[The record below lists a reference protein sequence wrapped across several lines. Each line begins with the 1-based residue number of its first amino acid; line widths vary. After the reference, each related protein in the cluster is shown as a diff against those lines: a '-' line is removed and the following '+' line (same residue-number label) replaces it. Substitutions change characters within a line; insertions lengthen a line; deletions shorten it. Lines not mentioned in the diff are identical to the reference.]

1 MVKLQGVMS
10 FIGEKVSLSTVSI
23 HDNLNAILS
32 DILCFI
38 IYNIAFYALYCP
50 KCGAVNSSDASNFV
64 ELLIPLCK
72 GSETVTKCSGWLKA
86 EVTL

>member
-50 KCGAVNSSDASNFV
+50 TNAGQ
-64 ELLIPLCK
+64 
-72 GSETVTKCSGWLKA
+72 GKA
-86 EVTL
+86 R